1 MLFRSELIELMSN
14 GKAVPYIGILGIDVT
29 ESIEQQGIPQGV
41 YVKEVEVDSPAMA
54 AGIQSGDIITSIGGA
69 EVKTISAYQS
79 VLIDKE
85 VGSKVKIRG
94 QRQGSGGYV
103 DIDFNVTV
111 GSKE

>member
-1 MLFRSELIELMSN
+1 M
-14 GKAVPYIGILGIDVT
+14 
-29 ESIEQQGIPQGV
+29 
-41 YVKEVEVDSPAMA
+41 
-54 AGIQSGDIITSIGGA
+54 
-69 EVKTISAYQS
+69 KTISAYQS